1 MVKNLIPIG
10 FNAKID
16 RRELINAVFYI
27 VKTGCQWRQLPKDFP
42 NWKTVYSFFMRM
54 QKRNVLEKIMNAL
67 VTKSR
72 ESIINL
78 DESSIAIDSQ
88 SIKTN
93 GKFKKKALM
102 DLKK

>member
-1 MVKNLIPIG
+1 LIKNLIPVG
-10 FNAKID
+10 CNTKID

-42 NWKTVYSFFMRM
+42 KWTTTYSFF
-54 QKRNVLEKIMNAL
+54 KRNEKIWEKIMNEVIKKDKEIKL
-67 VTKSR
+67 DLE
-72 ESIINL
+72 ESVII
-78 DESSIAIDSQ
+78 IDSQ

-102 DLKK
+102 DLKE